1 MKRVIKADNNLKSGK
16 GFSYILKHGLGP
28 GTLPKDVE
36 IIDHTE
42 DGYKDIVWLN
52 RRLNTDELKYYDIKP
67 YGVAINVME
76 ATNHKRE
83 RALTFKYPYES
94 IDVVNKIQRLLDD
107 NGVEFILYKS
117 DGYYPHEFVVRK
129 GSYTWND
136 IMRLVNSVKAPKYS
150 YKNTEF
156 GDRDGKLVEYEPTIT
171 ITSARRDY
179 GGAYDI
185 DPYSYFTKEDLM
197 EFAYELVDKIGETT
211 GVRTDVSDVY
221 TRGDDTIVI
230 ELDCNG
236 SVSRQS
242 FKYDLRR
249 VRKPSDIKKY
259 ITPTFMF
266 KFIEDF
272 HNIGEIEDDVYE
284 RLEREIW
291 K

>member
-1 MKRVIKADNNLKSGK
+1 MKRVIRANKLQSGK

-42 DGYKDIVWLN
+42 DGYKDIIWLN
-52 RRLNTDELKYYDIKP
+52 RRLNADELKYYDIKP

-76 ATNHKRE
+76 A
-83 RALTFKYPYES
+83 
-94 IDVVNKIQRLLDD
+94 
-107 NGVEFILYKS
+107 
-117 DGYYPHEFVVRK
+117 RK
-129 GSYTWND
+129 
-136 IMRLVNSVKAPKYS
+136 
-150 YKNTEF
+150 
-156 GDRDGKLVEYEPTIT
+156 
-171 ITSARRDY
+171 DY

-185 DPYSYFTKEDLM
+185 DPYSYFTKDDLM
-197 EFAYELVDKIGETT
+197 EVAYELVDKIGETT

-249 VRKPSDIKKY
+249 IRKPSDIKKY